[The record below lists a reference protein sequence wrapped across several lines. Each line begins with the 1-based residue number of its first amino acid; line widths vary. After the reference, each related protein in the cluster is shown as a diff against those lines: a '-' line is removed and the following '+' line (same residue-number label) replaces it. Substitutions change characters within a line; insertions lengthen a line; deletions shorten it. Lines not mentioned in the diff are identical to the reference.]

1 MLQIAVI
8 GVVTVLIAL
17 QFRNPKS
24 EYGIVISI
32 SGCLIIMG
40 FILNKLGGILRS
52 VKQIQSYIGME
63 EEYYYILI
71 KIIGITY
78 LAEFASD
85 ICKETGYL
93 SVGSFIELAGKLS
106 IMALSMPII
115 LALLDTIRLF

>member
-1 MLQIAVI
+1 M
-8 GVVTVLIAL
+8 IAL
-17 QFRNPKS
+17 QFRNQKP
-24 EYGIVISI
+24 EYGIVVSI

-40 FILNKLGGILRS
+40 FVLNKLSGILRS
-52 VKQIQSYIGME
+52 VKQIQSYIGMN
-63 EEYYYILI
+63 EEYYFILI

-85 ICKETGYL
+85 ICKETGHL